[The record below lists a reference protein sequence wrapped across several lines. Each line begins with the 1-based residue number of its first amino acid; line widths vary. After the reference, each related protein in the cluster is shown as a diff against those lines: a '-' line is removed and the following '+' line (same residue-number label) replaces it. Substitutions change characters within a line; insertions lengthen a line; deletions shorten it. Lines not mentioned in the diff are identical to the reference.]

1 MDMDSVEMAHD
12 LRMPLQLIYS
22 SAQMLK
28 LSREDPTLDADAYAD
43 ILMQS
48 VEHMCRM
55 LEGALERCD
64 RACRQ
69 ERPRPVNAD
78 LATCVRQLC
87 LRCQPFAEQAGVRLS
102 WAGNVASLHMAL
114 DEDMLS
120 RVLLNLI
127 SNALRFTPR
136 GGSPAM
142 KSARGAKAAGRTGA
156 LPAKTGE
163 GQTGKGGQEAQN
175 ARTEAAHKRLVNEI
189 DKAVQESIRYH
200 MVSDVE
206 VASLLSSGVDSSYV
220 AANFGGSK
228 TFTVG
233 FDYETYN
240 EIPYAQALSKEV
252 GIENISKIISTEEYW
267 QEFPR
272 IQYFMDEPL
281 ADASAAALYFVDR
294 EASKHVKV
302 ILSGEGSDELFG
314 GYVIYHEPF
323 SLDAYQKIP
332 AGLRRAAAAAA
343 EKIPG
348 HPKGKGFVLRGAKS
362 VEERFIGNANVF
374 NMKQRAKVLRYSSPD
389 SEPKK
394 LTGPYYRRAR
404 HLSDTEKMQY
414 IDLNFW
420 LQGDIL
426 LKADKM
432 SMAHGLESRV
442 PFLDRGVYMIAK
454 DLPLE
459 EKISETNTKT
469 AFREA
474 AHRYMPAAAAEKKK
488 LGFPVPIRI
497 WLRQDKYYNIVKKAF
512 CSPEAA
518 RFFHTDALMELLDA
532 HRAGKEDYSRHIWT
546 VYTFLVWYRQYFVE
560 GACAVTI
567 EDELAMEHM
576 HADKNRAALA

>member
-1 MDMDSVEMAHD
+1 MKWKNGK
-12 LRMPLQLIYS
+12 LRMRRYFDP
-22 SAQMLK
+22 ML
-28 LSREDPTLDADAYAD
+28 
-43 ILMQS
+43 
-48 VEHMCRM
+48 
-55 LEGALERCD
+55 
-64 RACRQ
+64 
-69 ERPRPVNAD
+69 
-78 LATCVRQLC
+78 
-87 LRCQPFAEQAGVRLS
+87 
-102 WAGNVASLHMAL
+102 
-114 DEDMLS
+114 
-120 RVLLNLI
+120 
-127 SNALRFTPR
+127 TPR

-156 LPAKTGE
+156 LSAKTGE

-343 EKIPG
+343 EPEPVSG
-348 HPKGKGFVLRGAKS
+348 GGG
-362 VEERFIGNANVF
+362 ER
-374 NMKQRAKVLRYSSPD
+374 
-389 SEPKK
+389 
-394 LTGPYYRRAR
+394 
-404 HLSDTEKMQY
+404 
-414 IDLNFW
+414 
-420 LQGDIL
+420 
-426 LKADKM
+426 
-432 SMAHGLESRV
+432 
-442 PFLDRGVYMIAK
+442 
-454 DLPLE
+454 
-459 EKISETNTKT
+459 
-469 AFREA
+469 RE
-474 AHRYMPAAAAEKKK
+474 
-488 LGFPVPIRI
+488 G
-497 WLRQDKYYNIVKKAF
+497 
-512 CSPEAA
+512 
-518 RFFHTDALMELLDA
+518 
-532 HRAGKEDYSRHIWT
+532 
-546 VYTFLVWYRQYFVE
+546 
-560 GACAVTI
+560 
-567 EDELAMEHM
+567 
-576 HADKNRAALA
+576 